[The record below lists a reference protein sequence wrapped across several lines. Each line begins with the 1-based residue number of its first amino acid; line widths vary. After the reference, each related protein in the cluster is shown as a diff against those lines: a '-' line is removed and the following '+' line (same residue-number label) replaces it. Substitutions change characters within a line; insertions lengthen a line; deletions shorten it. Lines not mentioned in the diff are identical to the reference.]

1 MRPLKILK
9 AVAFVN
15 PFEESDRQF
24 EDFIAARQAERE
36 AEERFKKD
44 NNALGFTRAAAP
56 KCVRAW
62 MEWVFGW
69 RVRGFGW
76 IAISRI
82 VLSLSLCVSF
92 TYTRPPPP
100 KI

>member
-1 MRPLKILK
+1 LCGNPGWVDSGYLYNHELIHPILPPLSQQQQQDDRPTAPLTIVK

-44 NNALGFTRAAAP
+44 NNALGFSRPAAAA
-56 KCVRAW
+56 K
-62 MEWVFGW
+62 
-69 RVRGFGW
+69 
-76 IAISRI
+76 
-82 VLSLSLCVSF
+82 
-92 TYTRPPPP
+92 
-100 KI
+100 